1 MTLIDRFVREIPQPE
16 AIVDLVEI
24 AVRHPWPKN
33 QAEKDALF
41 KRLGWGHGE
50 MFPANTKDARDIA
63 DHFHLEPR
71 DDGPP
76 IFATS
81 RELDALIESIHIQLR
96 LDSAPP
102 DPRATQCFDAI
113 LRHLTDLHG
122 EPTIPWHGQ
131 RGLRKMWNVNGI
143 DIDVTYNDSRS
154 SLNIGIQD
162 ERFFA
167 EVEAYARANSAE

>member
-1 MTLIDRFVREIPQPE
+1 MNEIPQPE
-16 AIVDLVEI
+16 AIVDLVNEAI
-24 AVRHPWPKN
+24 RHPWPKN
-33 QAEKDALF
+33 QSEKDALF
-41 KRLGWGHGE
+41 KRLGWGNGTKS
-50 MFPANTKDARDIA
+50 PANTNDFRDIA
-63 DHFHLEPR
+63 DHFHLETG

-81 RELDALIESIHIQLR
+81 RELEGLIESIHLQLR

-102 DPRATQCFDAI
+102 DPDATHCFDAI
-113 LRHLTDLHG
+113 LHQLTDLLG

-143 DIDVTYNDSRS
+143 DIDVTYNDSRG
-154 SLNIGIQD
+154 SLTIGIQD

-167 EVEAYARANSAE
+167 EVEAYARANSVE